1 MKVDLAP
8 WRPDVSQLNDAYA
21 SDVTNVLL
29 GNGRYIPF
37 PMLTAFT
44 QAVSEQPLGGIAA
57 RVSGSVHIFVGT
69 ATMIWKF
76 DAGTGGWTPV
86 SEPGADTILT
96 GNFSADTNWTK
107 STGVT
112 ISAGAAHFT
121 AVAASGGLT
130 QNQSITGGK
139 IYKLTFTVLN
149 YSAGGVTPRLGNGG
163 TPAVGTTVTANGTYT
178 QYITGNT
185 GNLSLQ
191 FLASGTTTLDIDNVS
206 MRELGTYGASVDER
220 WRFRQ
225 FGDYVI
231 AVNVNDDPQYYQ
243 IGVSTEFADVPDNP
257 PNARNLAVWGDR
269 VALFNGAT
277 VTWCD
282 TDNIANWTTGT
293 AGSQTFQDGGDI
305 MFATDMTNPIVV
317 QERAI
322 RAGTFVP
329 GSLVAYT
336 FTKVHDQ
343 KGCVSPYAGASR
355 GNLAFFADAGAFWQ
369 IDGDGTLTPIGFEK
383 VDRTIFA
390 ILAARDAVYC
400 EVDPRFQR
408 AYFAVKI
415 NSSTDNFDLMLV
427 YDWQIGEWTQIDI
440 DVGILFPLAAG
451 TTGLSLDDDG
461 PDDVLLEDQGD
472 VSLDSSIYQGGAP
485 LMAAFLEDFTM
496 GFFDGPALE
505 ATVTTQE
512 AGSTDGTIVRVSDIM
527 PIVDTSEVRI
537 SIGARNRRGDAIVY
551 SAEGVPSTRSG
562 ICRMKSRAR
571 FHRFRVR
578 ILAAASWTAAQG
590 IDVKTAPAGSM

>member
-1 MKVDLAP
+1 MLVNLAS
-8 WRPDVSQLNDAYA
+8 WRPDVSHLNDAYA
-21 SDVTNVLL
+21 SDVKNVLL
-29 GNGRYIPF
+29 GAGRYIPF
-37 PMLTAFT
+37 PMLVSFT
-44 QAVSEQPLGGIAA
+44 EAVDEQPLGGIAA
-57 RVSGSVHIFVGT
+57 RLSGAVHIFVGT
-69 ATMIWKF
+69 ASMIWKF
-76 DAGTGGWTPV
+76 DAGTSGWIPV
-86 SEPGADTILT
+86 SEPGADTIT
-96 GNFSADTNWTK
+96 NGTFAVDANWTK
-107 STGVT
+107 DALWT
-112 ISAGAAHFT
+112 ISAGLAHAT
-121 AVAASGGLT
+121 AVANGNGLSQAQVLT
-130 QNQSITGGK
+130 AGR
-139 IYKLTFTVLN
+139 IYKLVFTVSG
-149 YSAGGVTPRLGNGG
+149 YSAGAVLPMFTGG
-163 TPAVGTTVTANGTYT
+163 TQVDGDSVNADGTYT
-178 QYITGNT
+178 QYLTAVTGN
-185 GNLSLQ
+185 NALEFQ
-191 FLASGTTTLDIDNVS
+191 AVGTTTLNLDNVS
-206 MRELGTYGASVDER
+206 LKQLGTYGASVDER

-225 FGDYVI
+225 FGNYVI
-231 AVNVNDDPQYYQ
+231 AVNVNDDPQYYE

-257 PNARNLAVWGDR
+257 PNARNLAIWGDR

-277 VTWCD
+277 ATWCD
-282 TDNIANWTTGT
+282 TDDISNWTSGT

-336 FTKVHDQ
+336 FTKVHDA
-343 KGCVSPYAGASR
+343 KGAVSPYAGASR

-369 IDGDGTLTPIGFEK
+369 IDGSGALTPIGFEK

-390 ILAARDAVYC
+390 RLAARDAVYC

-408 AYFAVKI
+408 AYFAVKV
-415 NSSTDNFDLMLV
+415 NSSTDAFDLVLV

-505 ATVTTQE
+505 ATITTQE
-512 AGSTDGTIVRVSDIM
+512 AGATDGTMVRVSDIM
-527 PIVDTSEVRI
+527 PIVDTADVRI
-537 SIGARNRRGDAIVY
+537 SIGARNRRGDAVVY
-551 SAEGVPSTRSG
+551 SAEGTPSTRTG

-571 FHRFRVR
+571 FHRFRMR
-578 ILAAASWTAAQG
+578 ILAASSWTAAQS
-590 IDVKTAPAGSM
+590 IDVKTAPAGQQ